1 MILVTPHVYSS
12 FLLLCSIAVW
22 KVTVRIPL
30 WFCLLFFF
38 FLLHGDDVDND
49 DDSDGD
55 DGDDGDDVNVGSLVT
70 F

>member
-1 MILVTPHVYSS
+1 MYTLHFYCCVALQFGRSQYGFHCGFAS
-12 FLLLCSIAVW
+12 F
-22 KVTVRIPL
+22 
-30 WFCLLFFF
+30 FFF